1 MKKGWTN
8 RILWGVYLALLG
20 VLLPHTAWAFGRF
33 ESDSTGLFGL
43 KWGQAIAWLAA
54 FAFEAAIA
62 ALTSKLAKHIETTP
76 RYSSGNVALRKFSY
90 RYLNAYSVGL
100 VVSIGVSMVANLAHV
115 VEFGRPLA
123 IFKESWA
130 SSGLYSVAFGAI
142 LPLVSLLFVL
152 VLSNVTETEQGE
164 DEVLVEAKATIRELR
179 KELRTAEA
187 RASDAETRFGAAG
200 DLFARLFAAEKRVRI
215 LAVAETWPAL
225 PQSSVAKI
233 AESSPAYVS
242 EVLRDSAPQ
251 PEPAE
256 AAVEAG

>member
-1 MKKGWTN
+1 VKKGWTN

-33 ESDSTGLFGL
+33 ESDNAGLFGF

-100 VVSIGVSMVANLAHV
+100 
-115 VEFGRPLA
+115 
-123 IFKESWA
+123 
-130 SSGLYSVAFGAI
+130 SVAFGAI

-251 PEPAE
+251 LEPAQ
-256 AAVEAG
+256 AAVEVE